1 MICIQQLCKNF
12 FQKYERLLEEMKRLR
27 EQVNSMKQDNTN
39 KTAGVDND
47 VESNTRKV
55 TMPAGSE
62 NLGKENDSKTGP
74 ESRQGVAG
82 NWTGEMAERQSSKS
96 DEKLNSRN
104 PKEIKEKGRRGEDGY
119 IDNDLNLRHP
129 KNLKKKG
136 KTGEDGFISGGKRNE
151 TSVNG
156 NGDLSA
162 RILETSRKKV
172 VLSQEEQEQRDKE
185 LREKQIKNH
194 RIH

>member
-1 MICIQQLCKNF
+1 
-12 FQKYERLLEEMKRLR
+12 MKRLR
-27 EQVNSMKQDNTN
+27 EQVKSTKQDNTN
-39 KTAGVDND
+39 KSARDDNH
-47 VESNTRKV
+47 VEQNTRKV

-62 NLGKENDSKTGP
+62 NLEKENDSETGLK
-74 ESRQGVAG
+74 ERQGVAA
-82 NWTGEMAERQSSKS
+82 NLTGETAERRSSQAN
-96 DEKLNSRN
+96 DKLNLRN

-119 IDNDLNLRHP
+119 MDNDLNLRHP

-136 KTGEDGFISGGKRNE
+136 KTGEDGFIAGGKRNE

-156 NGDLSA
+156 NGNLSS